1 MSAVG
6 VAFKSFRRSFF
17 LHPSLEYLNKL
28 ISYANGG
35 APIPILKALNE
46 RRGSRFQRLSEQK
59 LFARYVGVSEQI

>member
-1 MSAVG
+1 M
-6 VAFKSFRRSFF
+6 
-17 LHPSLEYLNKL
+17 PM
-28 ISYANGG
+28 GG